1 MSNDNKLREAARELS
16 GIARE
21 VRISINFTELG
32 LHDLGTKLF
41 NAIMKVN
48 ALRASPTPVATEGG
62 EKCTWHGKPFSME
75 PFCPNCMHLVSEHYP
90 GSEICK
96 YVGCSC
102 RSLHDSP
109 PLTMFT
115 ASSAFVDCSSPSRP
129 AKEERRCKCG
139 HTRLDHYPDSPCAIC
154 ACEVYRPAPQP
165 AAQSAEEGPCSQMN
179 RDLLWDAAHY
189 QAALEVVRMCAEALK
204 CSNTTVELLKELQDD
219 TDFYDGCVET
229 EERNTTALA
238 ACEAIERIFIEGT

>member
-1 MSNDNKLREAARELS
+1 MSDKMLREALERRVDILLMVLRQSNLNGEELS
-16 GIARE
+16 A
-21 VRISINFTELG
+21 VKNLADAVF
-32 LHDLGTKLF
+32 
-41 NAIMKVN
+41 
-48 ALRASPTPVATEGG
+48 ALRATPPEGG
-62 EKCTWHGKPFSME
+62 EKCTWHGEPFPME